1 MKFQKKLLSISSS
14 VLCGTAFLC
23 ATTTASAAPQVKH
36 LAGPAEEIELM
47 QKAAPEAA
55 AIVSKSALVQVDLS
69 DASSWNKQLLID
81 GENAKVLLF
90 SPEANNWEVNI
101 RSGNQN
107 KALDLKNLNYTKSNT
122 MFGMAEEK
130 FPAIQYDLQNI
141 ANGRYQFNI
150 NNTNKSKGK
159 GYLLLTSDSPYQLS
173 SFAGKHGYIVGEE
186 VTLFANALTNDSTF
200 TMVKSDMQ
208 LIQSATISIT
218 SPDGNKTSRSMFDDG
233 LSLDK
238 AAFDGQFS
246 TSFVAQ
252 EPGLYRVQ
260 VEAHGLTPK
269 GKPFFRTIEHV
280 VPVIDDRLK
289 VTSKAAMGEYVAD
302 HKINLSFRTQQLNKS
317 MENSRYRVI
326 AEVWGQD
333 KLGKEKAI
341 TWLSSIVDTKDG
353 DINLQLD
360 DRWLMAKGLSENYSL
375 KNIRIEDI
383 NHYISVLEI
392 DEMNMRLP
400 TVSEKSAQQYNGEI
414 SSSMLFGNKPK
425 RLNTNKAAGGKLM
438 LVHGYCSSDVW
449 GPQQGQFSNSVKFSD
464 TNQNRSHDEFAQRI
478 DTFGDN
484 YPSFGVVAHS
494 QGGAAALHLYS
505 YYWSGLD
512 DADSGRL
519 IQSVGTPYQG
529 TPLAGNLASVGGVF
543 GVGCGYN
550 SNLTTSG
557 ASTWLAGI
565 PTWARN
571 AVNYYTTS
579 PTTKWWRPDWCQIVT
594 DPFLRDPDD
603 GTTEKHRGQ
612 LSGGVNRGHKTGQC
626 HTDGMRDMAQTKDSG
641 RNSTMN
647 SNASR

>member
-1 MKFQKKLLSISSS
+1 MKLQNTLLSISGS
-14 VLCGTAFLC
+14 VLLF

-36 LAGPAEEIELM
+36 LAGPAEEIQLM

-55 AIVSKSALVQVDLS
+55 AIVSKSALVPVNLS
-69 DASSWNKQLLID
+69 DSSTWNKQLLID
-81 GENAKVLLF
+81 GDNPKVLLF
-90 SPEANNWEVNI
+90 SPNADQWEVKIKANNH
-101 RSGNQN
+101 N
-107 KALDLKNLNYTKSNT
+107 KSLNLKELNYTVSET
-122 MFGMAEEK
+122 LFGMAEEK
-130 FPAIQYDLQNI
+130 FPAVQYDLQNMTS
-141 ANGRYQFNI
+141 GRYQFNI
-150 NNTNKSKGK
+150 KNLNKSKGQGE
-159 GYLLLTSDSPYQLS
+159 GYLLLSGDSPYQLS
-173 SFAGKHGYIVGEE
+173 SFTGKHGYLVGEE
-186 VTLFANALTNDSTF
+186 VTLFANALTSDNSF
-200 TMVKSDMQ
+200 TMVKNDLQ
-208 LIQSATISIT
+208 LIQSANIRIT
-218 SPDGNKTSRSMFDDG
+218 APDGNTSSRTMFDDG
-233 LSLDK
+233 FSIDK
-238 AAFDGQFS
+238 AAFDGQFT

-252 EPGLYRVQ
+252 EPGLYRIQ

-289 VTSKAAMGEYVAD
+289 LTSKAATGEYVAD
-302 HKINLSFRTQQLNKS
+302 HKINLTFSTQQMNKAMS
-317 MENSRYRVI
+317 NSRYRVI
-326 AEVWGQD
+326 AEVWGQGL
-333 KLGKEKAI
+333 KGEEKAI
-341 TWLSSIVDTKDG
+341 TWLSSIVDTKG
-353 DINLQLD
+353 GEINLQLD
-360 DRWLMAKGLSENYSL
+360 DRWLLSAGQSQNYSL

-392 DEMNMRLP
+392 DQLNMRLP
-400 TVSEKSAQQYNGEI
+400 VVSEKSARLFDGQITQ
-414 SSSMLFGNKPK
+414 SMLFGNKPK
-425 RLNTNKAAGGKLM
+425 SVAKNKAAGGKLM

-449 GPQQGQFSNSVKFSD
+449 GSQQGQFSNSVKFSD
-464 TNQNRSHDEFAQRI
+464 FNQNRSHDAFAQRI

-484 YPSFGVVAHS
+484 YPSFGIVAHS

-512 DADSGRL
+512 DAGSGRL

-529 TPLAGNLASVGGVF
+529 TPLAGNLASVGNVF

-557 ASTWLAGI
+557 ASSWLAGI

-641 RNSTMN
+641 RNSTMS

>member
-1 MKFQKKLLSISSS
+1 MKTILFIFTILLFSSCNS
-14 VLCGTAFLC
+14 QNTSSMNNDFSPYPRVR
-23 ATTTASAAPQVKH
+23 
-36 LAGPAEEIELM
+36 
-47 QKAAPEAA
+47 EAYGEKEN
-55 AIVSKSALVQVDLS
+55 IV
-69 DASSWNKQLLID
+69 KQLLIY
-81 GENAKVLLF
+81 K
-90 SPEANNWEVNI
+90 NI
-101 RSGNQN
+101 DTST
-107 KALDLKNLNYTKSNT
+107 LNIFIRAFKT
-122 MFGMAEEK
+122 EK
-130 FPAIQYDLQNI
+130 
-141 ANGRYQFNI
+141 
-150 NNTNKSKGK
+150 
-159 GYLLLTSDSPYQLS
+159 
-173 SFAGKHGYIVGEE
+173 
-186 VTLFANALTNDSTF
+186 
-200 TMVKSDMQ
+200 
-208 LIQSATISIT
+208 
-218 SPDGNKTSRSMFDDG
+218 
-233 LSLDK
+233 
-238 AAFDGQFS
+238 
-246 TSFVAQ
+246 
-252 EPGLYRVQ
+252 
-260 VEAHGLTPK
+260 
-269 GKPFFRTIEHV
+269 
-280 VPVIDDRLK
+280 
-289 VTSKAAMGEYVAD
+289 
-302 HKINLSFRTQQLNKS
+302 
-317 MENSRYRVI
+317 I
-326 AEVWGQD
+326 AEVWGKD
-333 KLGKEKAI
+333 KMGQEKAI

-360 DRWLMAKGLSENYSL
+360 DRWLLSAGKSSGFTL
-375 KNIRIEDI
+375 KNIRVEDI

-392 DEMNMRLP
+392 NELKVRLP
-400 TVSEKSAQQYNGEI
+400 QVSEKSVRQFDGQITE
-414 SSSMLFGNKPK
+414 SMLFGNKPESSAI
-425 RLNTNKAAGGKLM
+425 NKAAGGKLM

-449 GPQQGQFSNSVKFSD
+449 GSQQGQFSNSVKFSD
-464 TNQNRSHDEFAQRI
+464 FNQNRSHDDFAQRI

-557 ASTWLAGI
+557 ANTWLAGI

-641 RNSTMN
+641 RNNTMS